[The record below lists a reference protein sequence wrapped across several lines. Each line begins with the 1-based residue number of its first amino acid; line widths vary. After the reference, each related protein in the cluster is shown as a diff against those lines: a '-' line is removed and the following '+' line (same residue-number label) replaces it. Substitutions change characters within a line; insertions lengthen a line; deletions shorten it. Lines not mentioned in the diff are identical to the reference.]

1 MGRNAAF
8 GRPPAL
14 DRIRIWWE
22 ARDPAS
28 RTNALLALGVGALV
42 VGIIVAA
49 VARDTS
55 PATPAANVNRS
66 PTQTLIPVP
75 PSTVVIDGLNVPGGP
90 TTSSSSSTSTTA
102 APAVTTAATAPP
114 RTAPPPVVTTSAP
127 APAPATTVTNPDV
140 IFTDPPTTTVST
152 VPPTLPTSTAPPT
165 TVPPATTTTVPP
177 LTLPLDVPRA
187 LGPS

>member
-42 VGIIVAA
+42 VGIIAAA

-55 PATPAANVNRS
+55 PATPTANLVRPPS
-66 PTQTLIPVP
+66 PTLLPIP
-75 PSTVVIDGLNVPGGP
+75 PSTVVIDGLNADGGP
-90 TTSSSSSTSTTA
+90 TTSSTSSTSTTS
-102 APAVTTAATAPP
+102 APVVTTTATAPP
-114 RTAPPPVVTTSAP
+114 RTTPPPVVTTAP

-140 IFTDPPTTTVST
+140 IFTDPPTTVST

-165 TVPPATTTTVPP
+165 TAPPVTTTTAPP
-177 LTLPLDVPRA
+177 LTLPLHVPRV
-187 LGPS
+187 LGPG

>member
-55 PATPAANVNRS
+55 PATPAANVVRPPS
-66 PTQTLIPVP
+66 PTLLPLP
-75 PSTVVIDGLNVPGGP
+75 PSTVVIDGLNADGGP
-90 TTSSSSSTSTTA
+90 TTSSSSSTSTTS

-140 IFTDPPTTTVST
+140 IYTDPPTTVST
-152 VPPTLPTSTAPPT
+152 VPPTLPTTTAPPT
-165 TVPPATTTTVPP
+165 TAPPATTTTRPP
-177 LTLPLDVPRA
+177 LTLPFDVPRV